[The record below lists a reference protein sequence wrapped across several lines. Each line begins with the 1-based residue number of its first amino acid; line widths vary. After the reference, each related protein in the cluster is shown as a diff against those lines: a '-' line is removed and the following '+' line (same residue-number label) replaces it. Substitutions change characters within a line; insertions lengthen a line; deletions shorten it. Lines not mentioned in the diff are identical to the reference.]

1 MTRLAIN
8 IAYKIRFIVDNYCED
23 ITTKHKWL
31 TDLYWFY
38 EFEKNIVQY
47 WNQSPESKES
57 YRWNQLNYIVNK
69 YIKDDGSE
77 LKYFEDKI
85 VKIYIDQENG
95 TDIPNIPDL
104 LYSGDYFYFKS
115 SLYEKNNNIK
125 FEG

>member
-1 MTRLAIN
+1 M
-8 IAYKIRFIVDNYCED
+8 
-23 ITTKHKWL
+23 
-31 TDLYWFY
+31 
-38 EFEKNIVQY
+38 QY

-69 YIKDDGSE
+69 YIKNNGTE

-85 VKIYIDQENG
+85 VKIYTNQEDG
-95 TDIPNIPDL
+95 KDIVDLPDL

-125 FEG
+125 FDG